1 MSIATTSKS
10 TTQLARER
18 AVSEA
23 IHSSEMEGLDPTPE
37 FRADAEL
44 YAEGAIDSRE
54 LGRRTRARY
63 GIA

>member
-1 MSIATTSKS
+1 MSIEPTSK
-10 TTQLARER
+10 TPAQLARER
-18 AVSEA
+18 TVSEA
-23 IHSSEMEGLDPTPE
+23 IHSSEMEGRHPTPE
-37 FRADAEL
+37 FRADTEL